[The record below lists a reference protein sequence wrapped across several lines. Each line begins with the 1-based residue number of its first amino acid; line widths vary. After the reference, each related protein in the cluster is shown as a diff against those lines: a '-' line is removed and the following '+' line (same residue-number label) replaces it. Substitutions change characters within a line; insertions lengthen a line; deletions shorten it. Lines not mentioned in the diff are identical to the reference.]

1 MGVLAFD
8 KFKPTL
14 FVGLGGNG
22 GKIVNNLAA
31 RLKRH
36 PHWDRIQPLT
46 HFLSIDTNKNDLD
59 TLRDV
64 APDCRF
70 LVSNFDARSYLER
83 KQGKRE
89 LPEDHMVTQWF
100 PESYEPRQGMSP
112 GAGQIRI
119 ESRLK
124 LYYNLEEDRVGLRRK
139 VMRIFDAMTSRENPW
154 RDNEDRVVRVCVYC
168 SVAGGTGSGGFLPMA
183 FLFRRWVE
191 DNGWGR
197 PDVRAFLSLPT
208 TFLSKVRPELHS
220 DIAANG
226 YAALKELEYLNR
238 QLGYAGGLDELPFNY
253 DPGTADPSR
262 RVVKGRPFSLCYLI
276 DKPAQLAIEK
286 YEHAVSDASYLL
298 LYSHLEGK
306 QAGEYDNYEKHQKM
320 LALGHFAS
328 HYGAF
333 GTSVLQLPRNDVLR
347 YASMRFV
354 SKALREYLCFGGEHE
369 EFRVPYGD
377 PAFER
382 LSEDERNR
390 QVDDK
395 FASYVRFRSDEE
407 KARDERGMFTD
418 IHDLVSGGKDLMVA
432 VYEDF
437 EKLYGQLN
445 ETIDIPDFNR
455 LDINTGN
462 PTIRPALAHLRR
474 SYGDSRRK
482 VREYLEARLA
492 DLRSG
497 RFFKDVFSRYNVNP
511 VAQRLILI
519 RLMEAEFIAPMAPRV
534 SEGDEG
540 EDFAPELEFAFL
552 LDEKPPMDLDNQVIK
567 DEEDRHCQSL
577 AKVADQGFLSKVA
590 DRENKAFKSA
600 RRRAIS
606 FVEGVYDDCRE
617 DLRRYFWRSYVNELR
632 NVGEK
637 MLSAYRKVAEISDEE
652 ARLTEAETDRFRR
665 DPSAFPDSDV
675 AQFYLDAEVLRDD
688 RRKERLWDRFYT
700 HMLDRSAFFE
710 VKDVFTV
717 VVEGFSPI
725 RDPDGTLRARDAGEI
740 VRFVKDALQTMA
752 TGVYT
757 QVFEDMGLDLAKGL
771 DLEQRYIA
779 LLDDNFDFEGNRA
792 TLDDAVRSV
801 DKARVQRGV
810 EDRLKRLS
818 EECVLLAHID
828 RSRMDDPTVRAA
840 DVSYVGVAS
849 AFATDEPDSLWQVLR
864 SVVPGVNQVE
874 GWEERDA
881 LVLYRAMLGVPLY
894 FFKNVLSQLEPAYKK
909 VHADPRRTYP
919 LHIEKD
925 WESELPNLDP
935 VEVRRAEEKRAAK
948 ASARSAASARANA
961 VKAFSLCTVFG
972 SVVSNEEGYAWNLD
986 GTQQALAKQ
995 RNQAFD
1001 AFFALDAELRGD
1013 LEGDANDA
1021 FSRGTVDKKSRAKM
1035 LDELTAHAKRL
1046 RRMRSV
1052 AVADDE
1058 EVEVRFLSEERAVVD
1073 DLIEGLTG

>member
-1 MGVLAFD
+1 V
-8 KFKPTL
+8 
-14 FVGLGGNG
+14 
-22 GKIVNNLAA
+22 
-31 RLKRH
+31 
-36 PHWDRIQPLT
+36 
-46 HFLSIDTNKNDLD
+46 DTNKNDLD

-70 LVSNFDARSYLER
+70 LISNFDARAYLER

-89 LPEDHMVTQWF
+89 LAEDTMVTQWF
-100 PESYEPRQGMSP
+100 PSSYEPRQGMSP

-139 VMRIFDAMTSRENPW
+139 VTRIFDEMTARENPW

-183 FLFRRWVE
+183 FLFRQWVE

-208 TFLSKVRPELHS
+208 TFLSKVRPELHA

-226 YAALKELEYLNR
+226 YAALKELEYLTR
-238 QLGYAGGLDELPFNY
+238 QLGYAGGVSSLPFHY
-253 DPGTADPSR
+253 DPGTPDPAR
-262 RVVKGRPFSLCYLI
+262 RQVRGRPFSLVYLI

-320 LALGHFAS
+320 LALGHFAA

-333 GTSVLQLPRNDVLR
+333 GTSVLQLPRRDILR

-354 SKALREYLCFGGEHE
+354 AKALREYLCFGGEHE
-369 EFRVPYGD
+369 AFKVPYGD
-377 PAFER
+377 PSFER

-390 QVDDK
+390 QIDDK
-395 FASYVRFRSDEE
+395 FSAYVRFRADEE
-407 KARDERGMFTD
+407 HDRDERGMFTD
-418 IHDLVSGGKDLMVA
+418 IHGLVSGGKDLMVA
-432 VYEDF
+432 VYEEF
-437 EKLYGQLN
+437 ERLYGHLT

-474 SYGDSRRK
+474 SYGDSRRS
-482 VREYLEARLA
+482 VREVLEARIA

-497 RFFKDVFSRYNVNP
+497 RFFKELFSKHQVNP
-511 VAQRLILI
+511 VAQRLVLI
-519 RLMEAEFIAPMAPRV
+519 RLMQTDLIAPMAPRK
-534 SEGDEG
+534 GDE
-540 EDFAPELEFAFL
+540 EDPIDPELEFGFL
-552 LDEKPPMDLDNQVIK
+552 FDEKPPIDLDNQVIK

-577 AKVADQGFLSKVA
+577 AKVADQGFLAKMA

-600 RRRAIS
+600 RRRAIG

-632 NVGEK
+632 HVGEK
-637 MLSAYRKVAEISDEE
+637 MLSSFRKVAAISAEE
-652 ARLTEAETDRFRR
+652 ARLTDAETERFQS
-665 DPSAFPDSDV
+665 DPAAFPDSDV

-688 RRKERLWDRFYT
+688 HRKERLWGHFYT
-700 HMLDRSAFFE
+700 HLLDRSAFFE
-710 VKDVFTV
+710 VKDVFAV
-717 VVEGFSPI
+717 VVDGFSPL
-725 RDPDGTLRARDAGEI
+725 RDPDGSLRSRDASEV
-740 VRFVKDALQTMA
+740 VRFVKDGLNAMA
-752 TGVYT
+752 SRVYAGV
-757 QVFEDMGLDLAKGL
+757 FDDMGLDLARGL

-779 LLDDNFDFEGNRA
+779 LRDEGFDFAGNRA
-792 TLDDAVRSV
+792 KLDDAVRGVSSDTV
-801 DKARVQRGV
+801 RRGV

-828 RSRMDDPTVRAA
+828 RTRMDDPTVRAA
-840 DVSYVGVAS
+840 DVSYAGVAS
-849 AFATDEPDSLWQVLR
+849 PFATDEPESLWQLLR
-864 SVVPGVNQVE
+864 GVVPGVNRVD

-894 FFKNVLSQLEPAYKK
+894 FFKNILSQLEPAYKK
-909 VHADPRRTYP
+909 VHADARRTYP
-919 LHIEKD
+919 LHIEAE
-925 WESELPNLDP
+925 WEAELPNLDP
-935 VEVRRAEEKRAAK
+935 VEVRRAEERRAARDAAK
-948 ASARSAASARANA
+948 SEADARSSRVRA
-961 VKAFSLCTVFG
+961 FTLCTLFG
-972 SVVSNEEGYAWNLD
+972 AVVTTDEGYAWSLD
-986 GTQQALAKQ
+986 GTERPLGRK
-995 RNQAFD
+995 RHEAFD
-1001 AFFALDAELRGD
+1001 AFFALDSELRGD
-1013 LEGDANDA
+1013 LEGESDAA
-1021 FSRGTVDKKSRAKM
+1021 WSRGTVDKRSRAK
-1035 LDELTAHAKRL
+1035 LLEQVAAHGKRL
-1046 RRMRSV
+1046 RRLRSV

-1058 EVEVRFLSEERAVVD
+1058 EREIQFLSEERTAVEELGVE
-1073 DLIEGLTG
+1073 LSG